1 MERAMRKALRRAGLA
16 LVAAGTLG
24 LVPPAVAQRLPQYPV
39 RSEYPGQPV
48 VASEGQE
55 VMAEGQEVMA
65 EGQARLLEIKV
76 ELALMA
82 DVATFPYRLAAHASG
97 GAMEGRGY
105 IPNHIVRERAMKTAR
120 ASCSLEITDELRT
133 HPTLALRSG
142 GVPPRQLE
150 EAVRQALQDAFPEAA
165 RDIMVKARANGEVT
179 LTGSIPSWEDKL
191 AVSHCLRK

>member
-24 LVPPAVAQRLPQYPV
+24 LVPPALAQRLPQYPV

-48 VASEGQE
+48 VASEGQD
-55 VMAEGQEVMA
+55 VMA

-97 GAMEGRGY
+97 GAMEVRGY
-105 IPNHIVRERAMKTAR
+105 IPNNIVRERALKTAR
-120 ASCSLEITDELRT
+120 ESCSLEITD
-133 HPTLALRSG
+133 
-142 GVPPRQLE
+142 
-150 EAVRQALQDAFPEAA
+150 
-165 RDIMVKARANGEVT
+165 
-179 LTGSIPSWEDKL
+179 
-191 AVSHCLRK
+191 